1 MADLTQDRTSS
12 AAPDRASS
20 GESEGYRPLSLL
32 ALGGFLLSLLFG
44 GTVLIGGILPFAVL
58 YRKWLIVAVVVTV
71 AAGWLIALSR
81 KRGVVGTIGM
91 ALAGLA
97 TLVGLGSLVAFSG
110 TSPWLLPS
118 PIWILVAVALATCL
132 LARSRIAASEGTL
145 GGSALAGWGVLLT
158 LFFALNYGAYSLSN
172 TYAVRSQGREA
183 TDEFIELL
191 KQGKTLEAFLLTK
204 PSNSR
209 PSGGD
214 LRRSVEE
221 ASNTPAPPAG
231 GAYTAFTH
239 SPTIRIIQMSG
250 PDATFEKVS
259 IHQTHERNGFQVR
272 TTYRASGDLGLIEF
286 AVLAFGQ
293 ESNDGA
299 TVRRQWH
306 IEVGPP
312 SPEMMRS
319 IHQSEEG
326 RGLIG
331 AIESTKMVVG
341 QWLEHLNTRRIGE
354 AYLSTVSPD
363 KRQAQA
369 KALLLKESGIFSL
382 TGLALGGGLQASRD
396 RLEDFDKGIQSFQSG
411 SILADGFL
419 DDTDLYPPKG
429 SPTEAVR
436 QEIID
441 RVQKVLS
448 GKGTDDRLEMSMVEI
463 PLYRRTAEAKDTISI
478 RYPVQMI
485 SRADGKA
492 RFIEG
497 ELEIIGPWSNE
508 PLPPHKFQVRRLRL
522 LRGHMSPELSRGPP
536 R

>member
-12 AAPDRASS
+12 AAPDRAPS

-44 GTVLIGGILPFAVL
+44 GTVLIGGIVAFAAR
-58 YRKWLIVAVVVTV
+58 YPKWLIVAIVVTA

-91 ALAGLA
+91 TLAGLA
-97 TLVGLGSLVAFSG
+97 TLLGLGSLVAFSG

-118 PIWILVAVALATCL
+118 PIWILVAVALVTCL

-145 GGSALAGWGVLLT
+145 GGSALAGWGILLT

-172 TYAVRSQGREA
+172 TYAVRSQGRET

-204 PSNSR
+204 PFKSR

-214 LRRSVEE
+214 LRRIVEVE
-221 ASNTPAPPAG
+221 SNTPAPPAG

-239 SPTIRIIQMSG
+239 NPTIQIIQMSG
-250 PDATFEKVS
+250 PKATFEKVS
-259 IHQTHERNGFQVR
+259 VNQTYERNGFQVR

-286 AVLAFGQ
+286 ALMAFGQ

-299 TVRRQWH
+299 AVRRQWH
-306 IEVGPP
+306 IELGRP

-331 AIESTKMVVG
+331 AIESTKPIVG
-341 QWLEHLNTRRIGE
+341 RWLENLTLRRTGE

-363 KRQAQA
+363 ERQGQA

-382 TGLALGGGLQASRD
+382 TGVALGGGLQASRD
-396 RLEDFDKGIQSFQSG
+396 RLEDFDKGFQAFQSRA
-411 SILADGFL
+411 ILPDGFL

-436 QEIID
+436 QEIIN
-441 RVQKVLS
+441 RVQKVLA
-448 GKGTDDRLEMSMVEI
+448 GTGTEDRLEMSMVEI
-463 PLYRRTAEAKDTISI
+463 PFYRRTGDTISI
-478 RYPVQMI
+478 RYPVHMI
-485 SRADGKA
+485 SRVNGKA
-492 RFIEG
+492 RFIEA

-508 PLPPHKFQVRRLRL
+508 PMPPHKFQVRRLRL
-522 LRGHMSPELSRGPP
+522 LRGHESAELGKGPP